1 MKDCTEDNF
10 LQSFDAGEQSPDL
23 FDPEVFAAGK
33 TCSGFPGPG
42 LKDHTYTFNPM
53 AEFVHGRSSHVD
65 EAFNEFIETH
75 KKEYSH
81 DAERDAKKDIFRQ
94 NMRYI
99 NSINRQNLSYKVLHF

>member
-1 MKDCTEDNF
+1 M
-10 LQSFDAGEQSPDL
+10 

-65 EAFNEFIETH
+65 EAFNEFTIADGQIDAAH
-75 KKEYSH
+75 LKSLMVAKKEG
-81 DAERDAKKDIFRQ
+81 EE
-94 NMRYI
+94 
-99 NSINRQNLSYKVLHF
+99 